1 MAARVYAHSGEG
13 KGDLILS
20 RRKWGMSGS
29 ALEHDKETTVLSDRG
44 KDGREQASV
53 TRLQDAD
60 IRLAETANETE
71 MSPSKET
78 NTANTT
84 NKSCSNEKPS
94 SVNKGNAK
102 ETGSSYE
109 QDKGSI
115 SDTVSHSGVIATAL
129 ESEGAADRSSDF
141 SKCVSSEAT
150 KLADVALAQTN
161 DSSQIISISEKA
173 VDGVTTN
180 NLKIELQMVSKKKLS
195 RNKTKNAGSKLDKI
209 IASKLAKLSGVGR
222 TSESTFL
229 NTQTIT
235 TCTKTASFNRRTSL
249 DSSFKFDPFS
259 PVAHDLINLVKKT
272 NTAKSISPMISDISD
287 AEDEPASE
295 NFEEF
300 VVNDVGALNLVK
312 SECLDRNLRR
322 FRSNDSS
329 QGGSKVSKTVT
340 NPLALPLTKV
350 SPLPQICTQGIG
362 ITAPLCLKV
371 DTRRRGSVG
380 SGPSLYQKLPD
391 NTYKNIPV
399 EGKLGSEPLPLCLNA
414 FSPKYSGR
422 RSLPYVPLRRDAATQ
437 SSDLPL
443 REDPAKTLTNCA
455 HNRQRRHSSDFS
467 ERLAQEIIARGLCVS
482 VPQDLKLKG
491 DKASNG
497 GVGCQLAPVI
507 SSDNA
512 VHVPLSFASVEKCS
526 ARENINSGQPGDQ
539 ERTTTSSFKQAQVK
553 GESFDAGRGGCVRAH
568 TPGSQRRGSEA
579 SDKEMMAFL
588 LSLRGKGERCRLVR
602 GGDSNLMPCPEV
614 HLWMVSLPMAGGEK
628 KARKQR
634 AEESERPTLQEKMEF
649 SVFFNAPRT
658 LGDDTGLAAS
668 GLTLGEL
675 RWGSHWVSCVGDY
688 IGRLRLRRRVDSKPE
703 IHVRFFQCG
712 SGGVTWWRPLCVC
725 RDEVSHVTDKAD
737 LLGIPGQMC
746 MNTTEHGMYDVISR
760 PGFVW
765 LAILI

>member
-1 MAARVYAHSGEG
+1 MRG
-13 KGDLILS
+13 
-20 RRKWGMSGS
+20 
-29 ALEHDKETTVLSDRG
+29 ALEHGKETTVLSDRG
-44 KDGREQASV
+44 KDGREQASL
-53 TRLQDAD
+53 TRLQEAD
-60 IRLAETANETE
+60 TRLAETANETE

-94 SVNKGNAK
+94 SVNKVNAK
-102 ETGSSYE
+102 ETGSSCE

-222 TSESTFL
+222 TSESTFH

-380 SGPSLYQKLPD
+380 SLPGPSLYQKLPD

-399 EGKLGSEPLPLCLNA
+399 EGTLGSEPLPLCLNA

-539 ERTTTSSFKQAQVK
+539 ERTTTSSFKQAQAKKSTMRGEVGNICPSPLPVK
-553 GESFDAGRGGCVRAH
+553 GESFDAGLEGGRGEMCARTH
-568 TPGSQRRGSEA
+568 TGVAEKR
-579 SDKEMMAFL
+579 
-588 LSLRGKGERCRLVR
+588 ER
-602 GGDSNLMPCPEV
+602 
-614 HLWMVSLPMAGGEK
+614 
-628 KARKQR
+628 
-634 AEESERPTLQEKMEF
+634 
-649 SVFFNAPRT
+649 SV
-658 LGDDTGLAAS
+658 
-668 GLTLGEL
+668 
-675 RWGSHWVSCVGDY
+675 
-688 IGRLRLRRRVDSKPE
+688 
-703 IHVRFFQCG
+703 
-712 SGGVTWWRPLCVC
+712 
-725 RDEVSHVTDKAD
+725 
-737 LLGIPGQMC
+737 
-746 MNTTEHGMYDVISR
+746 
-760 PGFVW
+760 
-765 LAILI
+765 